1 MALSVP
7 HSYPEPSEQEKIEVN
22 QCIQRHSGFVYFYR
36 IPDPT
41 PVTVMYSTAVIGR
54 LIVEEGYHR
63 LVVDFTGRQL
73 VEHSLRRLMLK
84 RMSPVLDHLTEIAI
98 VLDGTSFRRVILDF
112 FIRGYLRK
120 RGIKVTFF
128 GSKEEVI
135 EYMEVAV
142 VNSPPQV

>member
-22 QCIQRHSGFVYFYR
+22 HSIQRHSGFIYFHR

-41 PVTVMYSTAVIGR
+41 LATVVYSTSVISR
-54 LIVEEGYHR
+54 LIVEQGYHR

-73 VEHSLRRLMLK
+73 VEHSLRRLMLQ
-84 RMSPVLDHLTEIAI
+84 RMSPVLGHLTEIAI

-112 FIRGYLRK
+112 FVRGYLRK
-120 RGIKVTFF
+120 RGIKVTFLE
-128 GSKEEVI
+128 SKKEAI
-135 EYMEVAV
+135 EYMEAAVAK
-142 VNSPPQV
+142 NTP